1 MSAWYVFSAMGL
13 YPVNPVSGEYEIG
26 TPLFPEMRLNLD
38 NGKTFT
44 VLAPNV
50 SRENIYIQRVKV
62 NGELY
67 DKSYITHQQIM
78 DGVTVE
84 FEMGAEPGEIW
95 Y

>member
-1 MSAWYVFSAMGL
+1 MGL

-26 TPLFPEMRLNLD
+26 TPLLPEMRLNLD

>member
-1 MSAWYVFSAMGL
+1 MGL
-13 YPVNPVSGEYEIG
+13 YPLNPVSVEYEIG
-26 TPLFPEMRLNLD
+26 TPLFPEMRLNLN

>member
-1 MSAWYVFSAMGL
+1 
-13 YPVNPVSGEYEIG
+13 
-26 TPLFPEMRLNLD
+26 
-38 NGKTFT
+38 
-44 VLAPNV
+44 
-50 SRENIYIQRVKV
+50 V